1 MLTKLTNLN
10 LDLIPYFIIQ
20 FHLYAVL
27 IVTLLLSFGDF
38 LFSNYN
44 IYSFSLWV
52 VVFLFLGSFSL
63 WVVFFIYD
71 FSGDFQFNLL
81 FPNWLEGENNYVTSS
96 LYNIGVDGISLHL
109 LTLTSFFIFLC
120 FFSLSSYNAEIKKL
134 SWVLFTLL
142 SSVLASFYFIEIFN
156 FFVSFEITLIPILLL
171 VLIWGSRA
179 RRIRALFLIGIF
191 TMLGSAALFFV
202 LVVLKEY
209 FKDTDFNFLLNVVS
223 VFWDQIKIW
232 AVLFLSFV
240 TKIPTAPFH
249 IWLPEA
255 HVEAPTVGSVV
266 LAALLLKLGSYGI
279 TRFSITLFPQGTV
292 FFSSFVSSLAAFSIL
307 YTSIIAIAQIDLK
320 KIIAYSS
327 VGHMNTIILGLISEK
342 IEGVVGGVFQML
354 SHGIVSGALF
364 FLVGS
369 IYLRYSVRSLKY
381 FGGLVYFYPILSI
394 FFLTFAL
401 GNISFPLTSSFIG
414 EFLILMGVFQ
424 YSFTVT
430 FISATGMVWG
440 AVYMLWTYNR
450 IFFGN
455 IKINSLRSFKDL
467 TRKETIIYIILTVV
481 MIIMGVLSFIF
492 IDPILLSV
500 VNILEHTQGLR
511 NSFIL

>member
-1 MLTKLTNLN
+1 MANFLSLSYE
-10 LDLIPYFIIQ
+10 LIPFFIIQ
-20 FHLYAVL
+20 IHIYAIV
-27 IVTLLLSFGDF
+27 IVTILLSFGDL
-38 LFSNYN
+38 LFSNFN
-44 IYSFSLWV
+44 IYNFSLWS
-52 VVFLFLGSFSL
+52 VVFLFLASFLL
-63 WVVFFIYD
+63 WVVFFVYD
-71 FSGDFQFNLL
+71 FSGDFQFSFL
-81 FPNWLEGENNYVTSS
+81 FPNWLDLEDGLVASS
-96 LYNIGVDGISLHL
+96 LYNIGVDGVSLHL
-109 LTLTSFFIFLC
+109 LTLTTFFILLC
-120 FFSLSSYNAEIKKL
+120 FFSLSSYNTEIKKL

-142 SSVLASFYFIEIFN
+142 SSVMASFYFIEVFN

-202 LVVLKEY
+202 LIVLKEF
-209 FKDTDFNFLLNVVS
+209 FKDTDFNFLLNIVS
-223 VFWDQIKIW
+223 VFWDQIKMW
-232 AVLFLSFV
+232 GVLFLSFV

-279 TRFSITLFPQGTV
+279 TRFSLTLFPHGTV

-342 IEGVVGGVFQML
+342 VEGVAGGVFQML

-369 IYLRYSVRSLKY
+369 IYIRYSVRSLKY
-381 FGGLVYFYPILSI
+381 FGGLVYFYPVLSI
-394 FFLTFAL
+394 LFLAFAM

-414 EFLILMGVFQ
+414 EFLVLMGVFQ

-430 FISATGMVWG
+430 FIASTSMVWG

-455 IKINSLRSFKDL
+455 VKINSLRAFKDL
-467 TRKETIIYIILTVV
+467 TRKEFVLFAILIFV
-481 MIIMGVLSFIF
+481 MLLMGILSFLF
-492 IDPILLSV
+492 IDPILLTV
-500 VNILEHTQGLR
+500 VNILEHTTGLR
-511 NSFIL
+511 NSFVLF